1 MTYPVEKYYSLTFN
15 IINQYTF
22 KRSILLPEPRL
33 WIRLDFRTS
42 VQSSE
47 TKDILRK
54 TMFSYYSDVQELWF
68 NYFKEKSYYDWH
80 LHLHSSHLS
89 NSCLIKFWK
98 ITVWSDR
105 LASIICSTCSNGSFR
120 VLIVCF
126 EMFEDLEDDFA
137 PDAVSDQDQLAVQ
150 RNKLV
155 DEIL

>member
-1 MTYPVEKYYSLTFN
+1 M
-15 IINQYTF
+15 
-22 KRSILLPEPRL
+22 L

-42 VQSSE
+42 FQSSE

-54 TMFSYYSDVQELWF
+54 TMFSYYPMSMF
-68 NYFKEKSYYDWH
+68 YFYIGATIW
-80 LHLHSSHLS
+80 
-89 NSCLIKFWK
+89 LIPSKKNRIGTDICIFRSKQFKFWK
-98 ITVWSDR
+98 ITVWSDC

-155 DEIL
+155 DEILWINNF